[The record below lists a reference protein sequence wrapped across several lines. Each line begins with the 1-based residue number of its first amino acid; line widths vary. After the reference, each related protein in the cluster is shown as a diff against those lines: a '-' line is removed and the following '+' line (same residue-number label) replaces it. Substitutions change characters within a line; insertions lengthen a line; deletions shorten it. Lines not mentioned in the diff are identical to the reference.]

1 MPILFVDQLDLW
13 LMILGVTLIVTAY
26 AIYMNIIKY
35 GDLREISRSLGG
47 GERLEA
53 SLKSELRPEL
63 VAINKG
69 LGLYYIF
76 VGVYALVTG
85 LWGSFTWPLPGSYNI
100 VLIDPWSIFGIALL
114 IIGVALWS
122 GINPRHIAIPLAPL
136 GIPVLVYSFVIWSFR
151 LTRTPELSGL
161 MYFLIG
167 LSTILS
173 PAILLLGGSSRKA
186 MGWLAIVFLLIAA
199 GIAIFIGANAAFGH
213 VAGWSRWTPWYGA
226 VNVSS

>member
-1 MPILFVDQLDLW
+1 
-13 LMILGVTLIVTAY
+13 
-26 AIYMNIIKY
+26 
-35 GDLREISRSLGG
+35 
-47 GERLEA
+47 
-53 SLKSELRPEL
+53 
-63 VAINKG
+63 
-69 LGLYYIF
+69 
-76 VGVYALVTG
+76 
-85 LWGSFTWPLPGSYNI
+85 
-100 VLIDPWSIFGIALL
+100 
-114 IIGVALWS
+114 
-122 GINPRHIAIPLAPL
+122 
-136 GIPVLVYSFVIWSFR
+136 
-151 LTRTPELSGL
+151 